1 MILVILGDF
10 SQLSGPSARLRRPR
24 VKVAAE
30 IKGFGGC
37 GAAGSPLEVGLLQGS
52 GLSCSPA
59 PIGVV
64 GTAGTALSTW
74 GT

>member
-24 VKVAAE
+24 VKVAAG

-37 GAAGSPLEVGLLQGS
+37 GAAGSSFGS
-52 GLSCSPA
+52 GFAGRVCCRA
-59 PIGVV
+59 PG
-64 GTAGTALSTW
+64 
-74 GT
+74 

>member
-24 VKVAAE
+24 VKVAAG

-37 GAAGSPLEVGLLQGS
+37 GAAGSSFGS
-52 GLSCSPA
+52 GFARRVCCRA
-59 PIGVV
+59 PG
-64 GTAGTALSTW
+64 
-74 GT
+74 